1 MKPEMV
7 AVPAVFLAVYLL
19 VLAMGFLI
27 RRGMTWL
34 IAGYDAAQ
42 VRDEKGLA
50 RWVGSGVMG
59 IGVNGLVF
67 AGLMVAFPEATPIFV
82 IAATVVTVVSAAT
95 LVITA
100 RHFLK

>member
-34 IAGYDAAQ
+34 IAGYDAASRASRKLSINSSRVGPCELTPGTSSTQ
-42 VRDEKGLA
+42 PIHQSPACCTTACRSRACLFAEK
-50 RWVGSGVMG
+50 
-59 IGVNGLVF
+59 LVTSSQ
-67 AGLMVAFPEATPIFV
+67 G
-82 IAATVVTVVSAAT
+82 
-95 LVITA
+95 
-100 RHFLK
+100 